1 MQPIVVDIGD
11 GGLISGRWHS
21 LVISHRRSSTMLFNK
36 DHLEASLVFLDEER
50 LFASSVPY
58 PRHISEPV
66 AHCSIGWDLD
76 GQMSGVLLISGVAEL
91 KVLKSML
98 SRLAG
103 RIDDIKQDAAAC
115 ASTPPDLDL
124 WDDTATVSAQQRLK
138 RRLLGS
144 KYRVFAA
151 LLPDRTINGLCL
163 EPHNGQH
170 ALLRGDTT
178 HVWITRHSQDVVKSI
193 GGTLTVLSLA
203 HELLSDTPQRPPATP
218 IPSPATEQNV
228 DTVLS
233 VLLSFLDG
241 NIANQGDFF
250 FAGGVE
256 ILELLLQS
264 APKKLFAQAGAHT
277 VLVLER
283 IFWAC
288 RSHQLSVYIQQ
299 ALPRLAED
307 AYRPRAGM
315 HSLEHQILVCLL
327 SNFSLWARAPPEFQF
342 GLVTSVLD
350 MVRGAPELFR
360 QLLPLESVLTSIR
373 VCCPDQIA
381 AETGRPHEEDR
392 NSVSG
397 FMASETTSESS
408 ADFSDTNSTTDRE
421 WSSMARR
428 ERTHMRGFLWEFVRL
443 LLEREVRQQDGE
455 ALVHFIASC
464 DDTRLV
470 CELVQMLGSLMR
482 KSVPS
487 SGLFLA
493 LEMASLAEGGS
504 GGNGWRPPK
513 VVRTQSSPDTGF
525 VPLVLE
531 RCVLVNG
538 TSEELRGA
546 GIRLSNVFMAR
557 SAKANGL
564 DASIAGGESMSS
576 KVSSVFPVLSEGLMR
591 HRHSLGGST
600 YAALLEMALLGDE
613 HDVPWSGQGHVVGI
627 VNANSRFGQRSSS
640 DLEMKERSSP
650 EGASTEDDEL
660 ARGVWWDYDLRDA
673 GVRGGKG
680 HVLDDTQLIRNVL
693 PLALI
698 LQHLP
703 TMASSVQE
711 RSHGDLLLMLKLN
724 RANREKVM
732 ELSYA
737 NKGKFWG
744 IWERCMFLMMAPLFS
759 RRGAADECTG
769 LDRQDED
776 VRNEKR
782 TGDYL
787 MVLRLYAI
795 LLEHAISFDEDG
807 YKEIAVA
814 SSLQHLIPHG
824 RKAVRVLLAQL
835 AFEVGQNP
843 DFSLPLLR
851 AESFSDSSSDAG
863 DPEGEQVETPQ
874 QPRWNNMVHLAF
886 IAANVV
892 SDDVSTVTLGLF
904 PRGEDAGRGGEQSG
918 DEPSFVGDGEA
929 IRASKASASIPFLL
943 YSSPAGHAS
952 LALSARVLGMFG
964 VLSGGAS
971 LALLELCTAR
981 SVVSGQ
987 GPLMFPLLR
996 LSAFLLVH
1004 LHPFTRP
1011 AHENLQ
1017 RLASLVQCL
1026 LSDGWHSK
1034 EGSLSRESDN
1044 MCIVVL
1050 AHVHAALLRLKT
1062 QATTV
1067 GGTSYRCVSEARKA
1081 VADENFTSSGVSPSA
1096 VDASAAYE
1104 YGTGLLSLLRYFAI
1118 YRRDLLSKRLGEQL
1132 WSAIVEATT
1141 FEPQDAFGEPESVN
1155 ADDVLELYSD
1165 QARRCWDHLLQ
1176 SLRWMETT
1184 FLFSSTEDS
1193 ATRASDGV
1201 AALLEACMP
1210 SLKAAEEL
1218 ENRAVR
1224 EAGERTRR
1232 WRERENRIAVC
1243 AHSSKDGLAS
1253 ADGVANK
1260 VYDTLRQKALKT
1272 RALREVETDC
1282 RRLASRRR
1290 FKCCLQ
1296 TLSAAWSPWAAG
1308 DHEHGS
1314 HNPLGWEVSS
1324 HKDQLMRQ
1332 MLLVPIDEDVSHK
1345 DAAYA
1350 GMTPSSGD
1358 PCQLLSSDDDVH
1370 RDARLMSGLKPSAS
1384 LLSGGSFGFVDDDE
1398 EETDGE
1404 VEQYDRPPA
1413 DSFGLRGTEEDSD
1426 PDPAEW
1432 QDVSRLSASQA
1443 EIEAASQ
1450 SAANQLEW
1458 QDIQPSG
1465 RVQRLCGQWRATNVL
1480 RQGSLPGVLYLF
1492 EESLVFKCQLNESE
1506 GSEEAAAGWLTQHAG
1521 QSWRWRLERL
1531 TQLHLRRFLLSP
1543 QAVELFWADS
1553 PEVFLAFEDTS
1564 ERQAFTRNLRKR
1576 RLPMLPVMTR
1586 KGILHPRKVLKASKL
1601 TELWRRRQIS
1611 NFQYI
1616 MELNVIAGRSYNDIS
1631 QYPVFPWVLADYTST
1646 ELNLDNPAS
1655 FRDLGKPM
1663 GAQNERR
1670 RQLFLERYASFEDET
1685 VPKFMYGTHYSSAGV
1700 VLHYLVRQDPFTTLH
1715 INLQGGRFDCPDR
1728 LFADLGQSWKGC
1740 TDESTMSDVKELT
1753 PEFFYCPDMFLNANK
1768 LPLGEMQGEKGAV
1781 DDVELP
1787 PWAKDAFDFV
1797 RIHRLALE
1805 SEQVSRHLHR
1815 WIDLVFGYQQRGDE
1829 AVKAANVFYYL
1840 TYEGAVDLS
1849 LVNDDRQREAMEA
1862 QIRHFGQTP
1871 SQVLKEPHPIRL
1883 PPEECVL
1890 PIFSPTSTLA
1900 SLRVFSAG
1908 NRPHDPGRG
1917 GALLVYCTKDRLVS
1931 VDAAIRV
1938 TTWTW
1943 SGVPDG
1949 FGLPFTLGP
1958 SVENSLSSRSL
1969 HMSNVSAQTSAP
1981 RGPVLVAPGR
1991 GRGETTCAST
2001 KGPSTSFGWNAAP
2014 WNSVAGA
2021 SASGGGATPDV
2032 PARAIGRVHSCF
2044 GVCTAFH
2051 GGLESI
2057 LSCGYWDSGI
2067 RLHRVNSAGK
2077 LPLDG
2082 SETGGHC
2089 GAITCLAIA
2098 QESSLL
2104 VTGGQDATCRV
2115 WVVGNAPMASALG
2128 GTSACGV
2135 ISKKGTTSRDSMVC
2149 VHVLYGH
2156 EAPITCLAV
2165 SEELDTV
2172 VSGAS
2177 DGRIVLHCLK
2187 NGCYVRQYRCGTGS
2201 AAAADAA
2208 ETSIPEASQLAFSR
2222 HGDVVVHSWTDR
2234 SLHRYSLNGTRL
2246 ATAVA
2251 PTTINCLLTAGGG
2264 EYLLA

>member
-1 MQPIVVDIGD
+1 MQ
-11 GGLISGRWHS
+11 
-21 LVISHRRSSTMLFNK
+21 
-36 DHLEASLVFLDEER
+36 VFLDEEL

-58 PRHISEPV
+58 PRHVSEPV
-66 AHCSIGWDLD
+66 AHCSVGWDLD
-76 GQMSGVLLISGVAEL
+76 GQMSGVLLLSAVAEQ
-91 KVLKSML
+91 KIVKSML

-103 RIDDIKQDAAAC
+103 RIDDMKQDADAC

-124 WDDTATVSAQQRLK
+124 WDDTTTVSAQQRLK

-178 HVWITRHSQDVVKSI
+178 HVWITRHAQDVVKSI

-203 HELLSDTPQRPPATP
+203 HELLSDTPQGPPATP
-218 IPSPATEQNV
+218 NPSPATGQNV

-233 VLLSFLDG
+233 VLLSVLDG

-250 FAGGVE
+250 FAGGAE

-264 APKKLFAQAGAHT
+264 APNKYFAQAGAHT

-299 ALPRLAED
+299 ALAGLAED

-315 HSLEHQILVCLL
+315 YSLDNQILVCLL

-392 NSVSG
+392 NSASG
-397 FMASETTSESS
+397 FMGSETTSESS
-408 ADFSDTNSTTDRE
+408 ADLSDTNSTTDRE
-421 WSSMARR
+421 WSSMLRR

-443 LLEREVRQQDGE
+443 LLEREVREQDGE

-482 KSVPS
+482 KSVPP
-487 SGLFLA
+487 SGLFWA
-493 LEMASLAEGGS
+493 LEMASLAEGGA
-504 GGNGWRPPK
+504 GGNRWRTPK
-513 VVRTQSSPDTGF
+513 TARTQSPPRTGF

-531 RCVLVNG
+531 RCALVKG

-546 GIRLSNVFMAR
+546 GLRASNVFMAR
-557 SAKANGL
+557 SSKVNGL
-564 DASIAGGESMSS
+564 DASIPGGESMSS
-576 KVSSVFPVLSEGLMR
+576 KVSSVFPILSEGLMR
-591 HRHSLGGST
+591 HRHSLGEST

-627 VNANSRFGQRSSS
+627 VNANSRFGQLSSS
-640 DLEMKERSSP
+640 DLETKESLSP
-650 EGASTEDDEL
+650 EGASTEDGEL
-660 ARGVWWDYDLRDA
+660 ARGVWWDHDLRDA
-673 GVRGGKG
+673 DVRGGKG

-732 ELSYA
+732 ELSSV
-737 NKGKFWG
+737 NRGKFWG

-759 RRGAADECTG
+759 RRAADDRAG
-769 LDRQDED
+769 LDREDED
-776 VRNEKR
+776 VRNEER
-782 TGDYL
+782 TGDCL

-904 PRGEDAGRGGEQSG
+904 RRGEDAGRDGKQTG

-996 LSAFLLVH
+996 LSVFLLVH

-1011 AHENLQ
+1011 AQENLQ

-1026 LSDGWHSK
+1026 LSDGWCSK

-1067 GGTSYRCVSEARKA
+1067 GGTSYRCIAEARNA
-1081 VADENFTSSGVSPSA
+1081 VADENFTNSAVSPSA

-1104 YGTGLLSLLRYFAI
+1104 YGTGLLALLRYFAI
-1118 YRRDLLSKRLGEQL
+1118 YRRDLLNKRLGEKL

-1184 FLFSSTEDS
+1184 FLFSSTEES

-1201 AALLEACMP
+1201 ASLLEACMP

-1232 WRERENRIAVC
+1232 WRERENQIAVC
-1243 AHSSKDGLAS
+1243 AHASKSGLAS
-1253 ADGVANK
+1253 TDGVANK

-1282 RRLASRRR
+1282 RLLASRRR

-1308 DHEHGS
+1308 DRKHES

-1358 PCQLLSSDDDVH
+1358 PSQLLTSDDDVH
-1370 RDARLMSGLKPSAS
+1370 QDGRLVSSLKPSAS

-1404 VEQYDRPPA
+1404 VEPYDRPPA
-1413 DSFGLRGTEEDSD
+1413 DSFGLGGTGTEED
-1426 PDPAEW
+1426 PDLPEW
-1432 QDVSRLSASQA
+1432 QDVSHLSASQA
-1443 EIEAASQ
+1443 EIEAASR
-1450 SAANQLEW
+1450 SAADHLEW

-1492 EESLVFKCQLNESE
+1492 EESLVFNCQPNESE
-1506 GSEEAAAGWLTQHAG
+1506 GGEEATVAWLTQHAG

-1531 TQLHLRRFLLSP
+1531 TQVHLRRFLLSP

-1564 ERQAFTRNLRKR
+1564 ERQAFTRHLRKR

-1586 KGILHPRKVLKASKL
+1586 QGILHPRKVLKASKL

-1646 ELNLDNPAS
+1646 ELDLNNPAS
-1655 FRDLGKPM
+1655 FRDLSKPM

-1700 VLHYLVRQDPFTTLH
+1700 VLHYLVRQEPFTTLH

-1753 PEFFYCPDMFLNANK
+1753 PEFFYC
-1768 LPLGEMQGEKGAV
+1768 
-1781 DDVELP
+1781 
-1787 PWAKDAFDFV
+1787 
-1797 RIHRLALE
+1797 
-1805 SEQVSRHLHR
+1805 
-1815 WIDLVFGYQQRGDE
+1815 
-1829 AVKAANVFYYL
+1829 
-1840 TYEGAVDLS
+1840 
-1849 LVNDDRQREAMEA
+1849 
-1862 QIRHFGQTP
+1862 
-1871 SQVLKEPHPIRL
+1871 
-1883 PPEECVL
+1883 
-1890 PIFSPTSTLA
+1890 
-1900 SLRVFSAG
+1900 
-1908 NRPHDPGRG
+1908 
-1917 GALLVYCTKDRLVS
+1917 
-1931 VDAAIRV
+1931 
-1938 TTWTW
+1938 
-1943 SGVPDG
+1943 
-1949 FGLPFTLGP
+1949 
-1958 SVENSLSSRSL
+1958 
-1969 HMSNVSAQTSAP
+1969 
-1981 RGPVLVAPGR
+1981 
-1991 GRGETTCAST
+1991 
-2001 KGPSTSFGWNAAP
+2001 
-2014 WNSVAGA
+2014 
-2021 SASGGGATPDV
+2021 
-2032 PARAIGRVHSCF
+2032 
-2044 GVCTAFH
+2044 
-2051 GGLESI
+2051 
-2057 LSCGYWDSGI
+2057 
-2067 RLHRVNSAGK
+2067 
-2077 LPLDG
+2077 
-2082 SETGGHC
+2082 
-2089 GAITCLAIA
+2089 
-2098 QESSLL
+2098 
-2104 VTGGQDATCRV
+2104 
-2115 WVVGNAPMASALG
+2115 
-2128 GTSACGV
+2128 
-2135 ISKKGTTSRDSMVC
+2135 
-2149 VHVLYGH
+2149 
-2156 EAPITCLAV
+2156 
-2165 SEELDTV
+2165 
-2172 VSGAS
+2172 
-2177 DGRIVLHCLK
+2177 
-2187 NGCYVRQYRCGTGS
+2187 
-2201 AAAADAA
+2201 
-2208 ETSIPEASQLAFSR
+2208 
-2222 HGDVVVHSWTDR
+2222 
-2234 SLHRYSLNGTRL
+2234 
-2246 ATAVA
+2246 
-2251 PTTINCLLTAGGG
+2251 
-2264 EYLLA
+2264 